1 MNSDESNELSPSSVT
16 EHGGTEARSMKA
28 VGVQNSLP
36 KNQAIAPS
44 RCTLKKL
51 NKAEPQV
58 KPGLNNQTEM
68 IDNKTAGH
76 NSNVSVAGNN
86 RVQQLDH
93 RKIVNQIIKISDV
106 LSVMSQRSKEEGI
119 SHAILNLN
127 GSVREK
133 IKQIKERLFQK
144 YLHRLQ
150 AKKSKWL
157 EVINV

>member
-1 MNSDESNELSPSSVT
+1 MNSAESNELSPSSVT
-16 EHGGTEARSMKA
+16 EHGTEARSMKA
-28 VGVQNSLP
+28 FGVQNSLP
-36 KNQAIAPS
+36 QNQAIEPS
-44 RCTLKKL
+44 RCTLEKL
-51 NKAEPQV
+51 KKAEPQV